1 MSGRTI
7 AVFAAV
13 GVAAAV
19 IAGALLGGTRTG
31 TVLVPRVAFPAALE
45 ALPDGGLL
53 FAERATGRIRV
64 VTASGSIRA
73 EALARVAVRT
83 DGQRGLL
90 GLARARSG
98 DVFAGWVD
106 PGGSLLVGRVAPG
119 PVQVIWRGP
128 ATRRQSNGGRI
139 AFTPDGRQLI
149 VGVGD
154 LLEQE
159 LVTDPSAPNGK
170 LLLLDPS
177 GEESQRP
184 EVHSS
189 GWNNPFSFEVDADG
203 TVWVADNA
211 PGSEPERLARVS
223 PEGVVT
229 VLAELPART
238 APSGLARVP
247 GGLLVCG
254 FRSRALLVYPLRGT
268 VLDEPLTLAEDCA
281 LDVVALADG
290 RVAYANERE
299 IRVLEASP

>member
-1 MSGRTI
+1 M
-7 AVFAAV
+7 
-13 GVAAAV
+13 
-19 IAGALLGGTRTG
+19 
-31 TVLVPRVAFPAALE
+31 E

-64 VTASGSIRA
+64 VTANGSIRGG
-73 EALARVAVRT
+73 ALAQVMVRA

-90 GLARARSG
+90 GLARTPG
-98 DVFAGWVD
+98 GEVFAAWID
-106 PGGSLLVGRVAPG
+106 PAGFLLVGRVAPG
-119 PVQVIWRGP
+119 PVRVIWRGP

-139 AFTPDGRQLI
+139 AFTPDGRLV

-154 LLEQE
+154 LLERE
-159 LVTDPSAPNGK
+159 LVTDPGAPNGK
-170 LLLLDPS
+170 LLLLDPN
-177 GEESQRP
+177 GEESQKP

-189 GWNNPFSFEVDADG
+189 GWNNPFAFAVDQDG
-203 TVWVADNA
+203 TAWVADNA

-223 PEGVVT
+223 PAGVVT

-254 FRSRALLVYPLRGT
+254 FSSRALLGYRLRGAALGEH
-268 VLDEPLTLAEDCA
+268 VTLAEDCA
-281 LDVVALADG
+281 LGVVRLADG

-299 IRVLEASP
+299 IRVLGVGP

>member
-1 MSGRTI
+1 VSGRAI
-7 AVFAAV
+7 AVVAAV
-13 GVAAAV
+13 GVAATV
-19 IAGALLGGTRTG
+19 IASALFGSTQTG
-31 TVLVPRVAFPAALE
+31 TVLVPQAAFPSAME
-45 ALPDGGLL
+45 ALPDGSLL
-53 FAERATGRIRV
+53 YAERATGRIRV
-64 VTASGSIRA
+64 VRANGSVDG
-73 EALARVAVRT
+73 ETLARVAVRT

-90 GLARARSG
+90 GLARTARG

-106 PGGSLLVGRVAPG
+106 PAGSLLVGRVAPG

-128 ATRRQSNGGRI
+128 TTRRQSNGGRI
-139 AFTPDGRQLI
+139 AFTPDGQQLF
-149 VGVGD
+149 VAVGD
-154 LLEQE
+154 LLDPA
-159 LVTDPSAPNGK
+159 LVTDPSASNGK

-177 GEESQRP
+177 GPESQTP
-184 EVHSS
+184 EIHSS
-189 GWNNPFSFEVDADG
+189 GWNNPFAFAADEDG
-203 TVWVADNA
+203 TIWVADNS

-299 IRVLEASP
+299 IRVLEAGL